1 MESEQLRNIKIMV
14 EALFR
19 MGVTEIDMKEF
30 GLMLKEDSVKWLME
44 NKISCSESI
53 PWDISEKSTITIKL
67 I

>member
-1 MESEQLRNIKIMV
+1 MV